1 MLTINHITD
10 NIAHQTSIYTTP
22 TNPNVGAM
30 SDIRITERQHKILNL
45 IKTTPTITDKQMSES
60 LSVSTRTIERD
71 ISALRK
77 KGLIVDNNNSNDTS
91 YNTSY
96 NTSCNTS
103 YNTSSDVIREDYLP
117 SDELVKKLVL
127 LANDDYMS
135 LVEMQELIGVKSRP
149 TFHSL
154 YLSPAIADGALERM
168 YHDKPKHP
176 RQKYRLTNAAKRWK
190 KENKKE

>member
-1 MLTINHITD
+1 MNIMYLATNSL
-10 NIAHQTSIYTTP
+10 IAHQTSIYTTP
-22 TNPNVGAM
+22 TNPNVEAM
-30 SDIRITERQHKILNL
+30 PDIRITERQQKILNL

-77 KGLIVDNNNSNDTS
+77 KGLIVHNNNSNDTS

-96 NTSCNTS
+96 NTSHD
-103 YNTSSDVIREDYLP
+103 TSSDVIREDYLP

-135 LVEMQELIGVKSRP
+135 LVEMQELVGVKSRP

-168 YHDKPKHP
+168 YPDKPKHP
-176 RQKYRLTNAAKRWK
+176 RQKYRLTDAANRWK

>member
-10 NIAHQTSIYTTP
+10 NIAHQTSICTTP

-30 SDIRITERQHKILNL
+30 SDIRITERQPKILNL

-71 ISALRK
+71 ISALKK
-77 KGLIVDNNNSNDTS
+77 KGLIVHNNNSNDTS
-91 YNTSY
+91 YNTSHD
-96 NTSCNTS
+96 
-103 YNTSSDVIREDYLP
+103 TSSGVIREDYLP

-135 LVEMQELIGVKSRP
+135 LVEMQELVGVKSRP

-168 YHDKPKHP
+168 YPDKPKHP
-176 RQKYRLTNAAKRWK
+176 RQKYRLTDSAKRWK

>member
-10 NIAHQTSIYTTP
+10 NIAHQTSICTTP
-22 TNPNVGAM
+22 TETNVEVM
-30 SDIRITERQHKILNL
+30 SDSRITERQHKILYL
-45 IKTTPTITDKQMSES
+45 IKTTPTITDKQMSVT

-71 ISALRK
+71 ISSLKK
-77 KGLIVDNNNSNDTS
+77 KGLIVHNNNSNDTS

-96 NTSCNTS
+96 NTSHD
-103 YNTSSDVIREDYLP
+103 TSSDVIREDYLL

-135 LVEMQELIGVKSRP
+135 LVEMQELLGVKSRP

-168 YHDKPKHP
+168 YPDKPKHP
-176 RQKYRLTNAAKRWK
+176 RQKYRLTDAAKRWK